1 MKSLIIDSDP
11 ADCKLLQEILE
22 GLGECRTFNS
32 GNAAITA
39 VKEALEAGAPFELIT
54 LEVVL
59 SDMDGTEALFEIRD
73 MEEEWG
79 IGEEENAVIVMVT
92 AIADRAAIT
101 TAFSAGCD
109 DYVVKPFDK
118 KGIVQRFKKGK
129 LRDRLLPVKGTDK
142 EITNPIDLVI
152 DRFNKGKIDIPPLPG
167 LSVQLNEMAKKGL
180 DFKEISMLL
189 KQDMS
194 ITSKI
199 ISMSNASYYGAAI
212 KTKTV
217 EQAISRLGLVVTKQY
232 VESLCN
238 RAFFVTI
245 SKKFT
250 KATEE
255 LWKHSLHC
263 AVTSEVVAKFLKL
276 DLQEDIFTMGLMHDI
291 GKMVLLRISAELESK
306 GKFGGKVDQS
316 ELFES
321 IDAHHNTFGAK
332 VLKKWDFG
340 EAYAQIALC
349 HDDLG
354 KQHPISKELQ
364 VVHFANL
371 FVKEMVDKH
380 PDPTGMK
387 AEDAESTQLL
397 GITPD
402 MVDKIREE
410 VDRQMSVYG

>member
-1 MKSLIIDSDP
+1 
-11 ADCKLLQEILE
+11 
-22 GLGECRTFNS
+22 
-32 GNAAITA
+32 
-39 VKEALEAGAPFELIT
+39 
-54 LEVVL
+54 
-59 SDMDGTEALFEIRD
+59 
-73 MEEEWG
+73 
-79 IGEEENAVIVMVT
+79 
-92 AIADRAAIT
+92 
-101 TAFSAGCD
+101 
-109 DYVVKPFDK
+109 
-118 KGIVQRFKKGK
+118 
-129 LRDRLLPVKGTDK
+129 
-142 EITNPIDLVI
+142 
-152 DRFNKGKIDIPPLPG
+152 
-167 LSVQLNEMAKKGL
+167 LNEMAKKGL
-180 DFKEISMLL
+180 DFKEISALL
-189 KQDMS
+189 KQDMA

-199 ISMSNASYYGAAI
+199 ISMSNASYYAAAG
-212 KTKTV
+212 KTRTV

-232 VESLCN
+232 VETLCN
-238 RAFFVTI
+238 RALFTTT
-245 SKKFT
+245 KKYA

-291 GKMVLLRISAELESK
+291 GKMVLLRVSAELESK
-306 GKFGGKVDQS
+306 GEFGGKVDQS

-410 VDRQMSVYG
+410 ADRQMSVYG

>member
-11 ADCKLLQEILE
+11 TDSELLQEALE
-22 GLGECRTFNS
+22 GLGECQTSNS
-32 GNAAITA
+32 GKAGLTA
-39 VKEALEAGAPFELIT
+39 VKEALESGSPFELVT
-54 LEVVL
+54 LETIL
-59 SDMDGTEALFEIRD
+59 SDMDGTEALFEIREA
-73 MEEEWG
+73 EEEWG
-79 IGEEENAVIVMVT
+79 VGEGKRAVIAMVT
-92 AIADRAAIT
+92 SIADRNTIT
-101 TAFSAGCD
+101 SAFSAGCD
-109 DYVVKPFDK
+109 DYIVKPFDK
-118 KGIVQRFKKGK
+118 KGIIERLKKSK
-129 LRDRLLPVKGTDK
+129 LRDQFLKAKSTHK
-142 EITNPIDLVI
+142 KTSNPIDLVI
-152 DRFNKGKIDIPPLPG
+152 DRFNRGKVEIPPLPG
-167 LSVQLNEMAKKGL
+167 LSTQLNKMAKKGL
-180 DFKEISMLL
+180 DFKEISALL
-189 KQDMS
+189 KQDMA

-199 ISMSNASYYGAAI
+199 ISMSNASYYAAAG
-212 KTKTV
+212 KTRTV

-232 VESLCN
+232 VETLCN
-238 RAFFVTI
+238 RALFTTT
-245 SKKFT
+245 KKYA

-332 VLKKWDFG
+332 VLKNWDFG
-340 EAYAQIALC
+340 EAYAQIALY

-410 VDRQMSVYG
+410 VDRQMSVHG